1 MKFEV
6 VRASHL
12 VPSVPTLRTLQM
24 DEDDDDK
31 EDDDDDK
38 EGEDDDDGDE
48 VFRMLGRHTLCQVY
62 PRCRHFLPQRYY
74 KCSPCNIRTF
84 KQWTKHC
91 YLR

>member
-1 MKFEV
+1 
-6 VRASHL
+6 
-12 VPSVPTLRTLQM
+12 M

-62 PRCRHFLPQRYY
+62 PRCGRCRWMKMMMIRRMMMMIRRVRMMMMGMKFLG
-74 KCSPCNIRTF
+74 C
-84 KQWTKHC
+84 
-91 YLR
+91 